1 MWPLFP
7 SLELRLKRTCS
18 LGPGLGAAIFF
29 FFFFPVV
36 KEPFEGCQM
45 QEEHTIPFF
54 IMRLLSLSRVAR
66 VKRGAESALERS
78 EELQKEFKKGLFF
91 WKCSIFARCL
101 NRVGC
106 EF

>member
-54 IMRLLSLSRVAR
+54 IMRLLSFQALRESKVELRV
-66 VKRGAESALERS
+66 RS
-78 EELQKEFKKGLFF
+78 SVLKNCKK
-91 WKCSIFARCL
+91 
-101 NRVGC
+101 N
-106 EF
+106 